1 MQTTVVERIAALEK
15 AVADLNAKVNQPK
28 DWRKAVGMLR
38 DTSLA
43 READALGR
51 EHRTQQTKP

>member
-15 AVADLNAKVNQPK
+15 AVADLNAKIGQPK

-38 DTSLA
+38 DTPLA
-43 READALGR
+43 READQLGR
-51 EHRTQQTKP
+51 EYRTKQAKP